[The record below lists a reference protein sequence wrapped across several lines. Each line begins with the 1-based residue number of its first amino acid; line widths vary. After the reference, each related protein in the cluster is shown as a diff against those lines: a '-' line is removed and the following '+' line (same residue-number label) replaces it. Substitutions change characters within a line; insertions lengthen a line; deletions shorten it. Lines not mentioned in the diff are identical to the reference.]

1 MSLLLRS
8 LKKSNSDFKVY
19 EDGKFITISF
29 VYDKDGTVWTSL
41 YKNETTDKYVKVED
55 MNEKEY
61 QSNHKPVYEENNMKK
76 RINSLYALAVVSELM
91 NIYPLITYF
100 INNLFKSKGGYT

>member
-1 MSLLLRS
+1 M
-8 LKKSNSDFKVY
+8 
-19 EDGKFITISF
+19 
-29 VYDKDGTVWTSL
+29 WTSL

-76 RINSLYALAVVSELM
+76 NQLLYALAVGS
-91 NIYPLITYF
+91 
-100 INNLFKSKGGYT
+100 